1 MLDVVPDDA
10 RPQLADASRFTERL
24 RRQDPTHQSEL
35 RWRTSPF
42 ELDKGCPAH
51 LSSVRIGSQP
61 RRHSKSLPY
70 RGVRRTPR
78 ADRPGSLQDHRA
90 VHSRRHQP
98 RGVAVRRSVID
109 RVARVHRCR
118 HGDVHAHPS
127 DGDHAEP
134 NGHPPTHP
142 TARSPAAL
150 DTSGHHTSSR
160 RTTTSP
166 HTPTTRDRGS
176 AVPQVALALPAA
188 PPPTTRATTAISA
201 LDG

>member
-1 MLDVVPDDA
+1 MWCPMMPA
-10 RPQLADASRFTERL
+10 HS
-24 RRQDPTHQSEL
+24 
-35 RWRTSPF
+35 WRTLLGSPRAYGV
-42 ELDKGCPAH
+42 KTPPISPNYTGGH
-51 LSSVRIGSQP
+51 RLSSLIRVSRRLASVRIGNQP
-61 RRHSKSLPY
+61 RRRSKSLPY
-70 RGVRRTPR
+70 DRVRRTPR

-166 HTPTTRDRGS
+166 TPDD
-176 AVPQVALALPAA
+176 P
-188 PPPTTRATTAISA
+188 
-201 LDG
+201 